1 MRRSSRWCAPLL
13 VLVVA
18 AAVRFW
24 ALGRPEL
31 LVFDESYYVRDA
43 ISQLTHGAPT
53 IWPEGDTGTGD
64 LSNGFSGDPSNAVH
78 PPLGKWLIGIGILL
92 FGAESSFGWRC
103 AVALSGVATVA
114 LTMRLGWR
122 MSRNLWI
129 ACLAGLLLAVDG
141 VHVVLSRVALLDG
154 VLASFIVLGALFV
167 WRDQEHVSASVSR
180 AVRGELG
187 CGTTSN
193 STRWAELPL
202 LWRRPWLVAAAAVF
216 GAATAVKWSGAYAL
230 AGLLVFITVRDLVL
244 RARIARLHQ
253 PAEAHRTGLLA
264 RTVLRS
270 GSQALLT
277 AVLTLPL
284 AAASYLAS
292 WIGWIANP
300 GAWHRSAGEPWPV
313 SLWAYHRDMLVWH
326 ASLNAEH
333 PFQAHPLG
341 WPLGLVPTAMHRT
354 AVDCPWAG
362 DCVSVIS
369 PLPNLLITW
378 GGVAALIALSVL
390 LILRAC
396 SRRRLP
402 GSGFALAAAFTVAG
416 YLSGWLPWVLTFSRS
431 AVFQFYT
438 VVLTPFAALALA
450 LVIGVLCASA
460 RAPAPLVLDQSPE
473 SLRGRRIA
481 ATLFVATSLLV
492 SAFFLPLWTAEPVP
506 EWFWRLHLWLPRWV

>member
-1 MRRSSRWCAPLL
+1 MRRSSRWLAPLL
-13 VLVVA
+13 VLVIA

-43 ISQLTHGAPT
+43 ISQLAHGAPT
-53 IWPEGDTGTGD
+53 TWPDRDTGTVD
-64 LSNGFSGDPSNAVH
+64 LSNGFSDDPSNAVH

-92 FGAESSFGWRC
+92 FGAESSFGWRFT
-103 AVALSGVATVA
+103 VALTGVVTVA
-114 LTMRLGWR
+114 LTMRLGWQ

-129 ACLAGLLLAVDG
+129 ACLAGLLLAIDG

-154 VLASFIVLGALFV
+154 VLAGFIVLGALLV
-167 WRDQEHVSASVSR
+167 WRDQEHVSASISR
-180 AVRGELG
+180 FVRGELRH
-187 CGTTSN
+187 GTANDSAH
-193 STRWAELPL
+193 RAALPL
-202 LWRRPWLVAAAAVF
+202 IWRRPWLMAAAAVL
-216 GAATAVKWSGAYAL
+216 GAAAAVKWSGLYAL
-230 AGLLVFITVRDLVL
+230 AGLLVFIAVRDLVL
-244 RARIARLHQ
+244 RARIDRLRRPAVRPGRKLRARVL
-253 PAEAHRTGLLA
+253 
-264 RTVLRS
+264 LRS
-270 GSQALLT
+270 GSQSLIT

-284 AAASYLAS
+284 AAASYLAT

-313 SLWAYHRDMLVWH
+313 SLWAYHRDMLSWH
-326 ASLNAEH
+326 ATLDAEH

-354 AVDCPWAG
+354 TVDCPWAG

-369 PLPNLLITW
+369 PLPNVLITW

-390 LILRAC
+390 LVVRAC
-396 SRRRLP
+396 SRYRLP
-402 GSGFALAAAFTVAG
+402 GGGFALAAAFTVTV
-416 YLSGWLPWVLTFSRS
+416 YLSGWLPWLLTFSRS

-438 VVLTPFAALALA
+438 VVLTPFAAIALA

-460 RAPAPLVLDQSPE
+460 KAPAPLVLDRSPE
-473 SLRGRRIA
+473 SLHGRRIA
-481 ATLFVATSLLV
+481 ATLFIVTSLLV